1 MINGTII
8 VLNGT
13 SSSSKSSLVYALQ
26 ELLPGRFLERPL
38 RDDVLGLADRP
49 GSLGRSL
56 VCDMHRGLAALSR
69 SGINVLA
76 DHVLVEREWV
86 EECARLFEG
95 LPAYLIEVRRPLE
108 LLEQRERSRKN
119 RTLGQAILQVDVF
132 HHQGTYDLEVD
143 TTRLGPQDCARLVQA
158 RLLEPPC
165 SFASLRRGML

>member
-49 GSLGRSL
+49 GSLG
-56 VCDMHRGLAALSR
+56 RGLAALSR